1 MGLFGGSGQTRQE
14 RKAMKEHLRELLQ
27 LRQEA
32 LAGLGKLTVG
42 MADEGRFDHTV
53 LTGKSEE
60 IAKIDGEADLIAR
73 GLEEK
78 LTLEQLEDL
87 AREGADRAPDTSS

>member
-1 MGLFGGSGQTRQE
+1 MGVFGDGGQTRRE

-27 LRQEA
+27 MRQEA

-42 MADEGRFDHTV
+42 MADDGRFDHSV
-53 LTGKSEE
+53 LTGKCEE
-60 IAKIDGEADLIAR
+60 ISKIDGEADLIAR

-87 AREGADRAPDTSS
+87 ARENAGRKPDAPA

>member
-1 MGLFGGSGQTRQE
+1 MGLFGGGGQTRQE

-27 LRQEA
+27 MRQEA

-42 MADEGRFDHTV
+42 MADDGRFDHAMLTV
-53 LTGKSEE
+53 KSEE

-87 AREGADRAPDTSS
+87 ARESADRKPDTSA